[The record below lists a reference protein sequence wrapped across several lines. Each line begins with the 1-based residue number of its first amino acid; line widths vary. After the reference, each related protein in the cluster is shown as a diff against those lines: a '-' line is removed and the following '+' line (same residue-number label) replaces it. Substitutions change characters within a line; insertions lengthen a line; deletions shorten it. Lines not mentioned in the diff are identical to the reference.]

1 MPIELAATLGIL
13 AGVLGVVDMLP
24 YLRDTVR
31 RVTRPH
37 RGTWLI
43 WSVLA
48 GVALL
53 TQRADGASWSLVMCG
68 VQFVTNIVV
77 FALAIR
83 LGTGGVTRADRL
95 LLALAAAGVAGW
107 LLAGDPLIAIA
118 CVVVADLLAVG
129 MMLPKSWCDP
139 GSETLSTFAL
149 ASLSGVL
156 AAGAAGLGTVLV
168 YPAYYCLVNAGVAL
182 LLWWRRRALDGQR
195 REEPV
200 RLAERE
206 AHAIV
211 PEWAVAAGTGRV
223 STSSGAGVTPQ
234 AGQSPAASSS
244 VPQSAWSHRRRAPP
258 PAQRYRSPHDVSA
271 YTAGHRSRPAC
282 VRWNSCARRAVG
294 TARDEPFGFERVEA
308 RAEDGARDV
317 EVRGEPAEAL
327 HAHEQV
333 THDQQR
339 PALADDLE
347 RAGERAGL
355 PVVVGALTASVQ

>member
-1 MPIELAATLGIL
+1 MPIELAATLGIV
-13 AGVLGVVDMLP
+13 AGVVGVVDMLP

-156 AAGAAGLGTVLV
+156 AAGAAGVGTVLV

-206 AHAIV
+206 AHAVV
-211 PEWAVAAGTGRV
+211 PEWTVAAGTGTRLDVFGRGSDAAGRAVAGRV
-223 STSSGAGVTPQ
+223 ELGAAGGVQPQ
-234 AGQSPAASSS
+234 ASRAATGAAIPLSP
-244 VPQSAWSHRRRAPP
+244 
-258 PAQRYRSPHDVSA
+258 
-271 YTAGHRSRPAC
+271 
-282 VRWNSCARRAVG
+282 
-294 TARDEPFGFERVEA
+294 
-308 RAEDGARDV
+308 
-317 EVRGEPAEAL
+317 
-327 HAHEQV
+327 
-333 THDQQR
+333 
-339 PALADDLE
+339 
-347 RAGERAGL
+347 
-355 PVVVGALTASVQ
+355 